1 MSNYHVPVLLQD
13 CIEGLNIN
21 PDGRYVD
28 VTFGGGGHSREII
41 KHLINGE
48 LYGFDKDEDAKQNA
62 LADARFTLI
71 PESFSNLKKMLK
83 LYNAVPVDGILADL
97 GVSSHQFDV
106 PERGF
111 SIRFDAKLDMRMNRK
126 FGKTAAD
133 VLNTYDELQLKQMFL
148 EYGELF
154 NAGKIASKII
164 QARGEEKIE
173 TVNRLKELLAPLV
186 FKPKEHQ
193 FFAKVFQ
200 ALRIEVNDEIN
211 ELKLML
217 QQSLEVLKKGGRLV
231 VISYHSIEDRLVK
244 NFMKSGNFEG
254 HVEKDFYGN
263 AKVPFKVITTKPI
276 LPTQEEVRN
285 NNRARSA
292 KLRIAEKMI
301 D

>member
-41 KHLINGE
+41 KHLKNGE

-62 LADARFTLI
+62 LSDARFTLI

-126 FGKTAAD
+126 FDKTAAD
-133 VLNTYDELQLKQMFL
+133 VLNTYDAMQLKQIFF

-173 TVNRLKELLAPLV
+173 TVNRLKELLAPLA
-186 FKPKEHQ
+186 FKPKEYQ

-200 ALRIEVNDEIN
+200 ALRMEVNDEVR

>member
-1 MSNYHVPVLLQD
+1 MSNYHVPVLLHES
-13 CIEGLNIN
+13 IAGLKIN
-21 PDGRYVD
+21 PDGKYVD
-28 VTFGGGGHSREII
+28 VTFGGGGHSREIL
-41 KHLINGE
+41 KHLKNGE
-48 LYGFDKDEDAKQNA
+48 LFGFDRDEDAKKNA
-62 LADARFTLI
+62 IPDARFTLI

-106 PERGF
+106 AERGF

-126 FGKTAAD
+126 KGQTAAD
-133 VLNTYDELQLKQMFL
+133 ILNNYEEQELKRLFF
-148 EYGELF
+148 EFGELY
-154 NAGKIASKII
+154 NAGRIASKIVK
-164 QARGEEKIE
+164 ARAVQRIE
-173 TVNRLKELLAPLV
+173 TVNQIKELLAPMA

-200 ALRIEVNDEIN
+200 ALRMEVNNEVE

-217 QQSLEVLKKGGRLV
+217 QQSLEVLNKGGRLV
-231 VISYHSIEDRLVK
+231 VISYHSIEDRYVK

-254 HVEKDFYGN
+254 IIEKDFYGN
-263 AKVPFKVITTKPI
+263 AKVPFKLINTKPI
-276 LPTQEEVRN
+276 LPKEDEIKE

-292 KLRIAEKMI
+292 KLRIVEKMI

>member
-1 MSNYHVPVLLQD
+1 MSNYHVPVLLQE
-13 CIEGLNIN
+13 CIEGLKIN
-21 PDGRYVD
+21 PNGRYVD

-41 KHLINGE
+41 KHLRNGE
-48 LYGFDKDEDAKQNA
+48 LFGFDKDEDAKHNA
-62 LADARFTLI
+62 LADERFTLI

-111 SIRFDAKLDMRMNRK
+111 SIRFNAKLDMRMNRN

-133 VLNTYDELQLKQMFL
+133 VLNSYDELQLKQMFL

-164 QARGEEKIE
+164 QARGIEKIE
-173 TVNRLKELLAPLV
+173 TVNHLKDLLAPLA

-200 ALRIEVNDEIN
+200 ALRMEVNDEVN

-254 HVEKDFYGN
+254 VVEKDFYGN

-276 LPTQEEVRN
+276 LPTDEEVQK

-292 KLRIAEKMI
+292 KLRIAEKII